1 MRQLQFT
8 QFFFDFIS
16 ISFFSL
22 VLFTFRCYC
31 NIVVVAFDS
40 NRINFTHFDFHPNNI
55 NKKNHQSES
64 CLRCPNVRDIEL
76 HSYLLYTQLY
86 MAFCCCTCPFSHRIG
101 ITLKQ
106 LCKTVS
112 GDESGVSFFLWFASY
127 TPSSS
132 CYLLRHIYLSLIIDF
147 HLLDLRM

>member
-1 MRQLQFT
+1 MCDNFIGHLNEKKRMQFT

-106 LCKTVS
+106 LCKWRWIR
-112 GDESGVSFFLWFASY
+112 SFIFSLV
-127 TPSSS
+127 
-132 CYLLRHIYLSLIIDF
+132 CLLHPLILLLSTSL
-147 HLLDLRM
+147 HLP